1 VKTAEPSE
9 PMDEEATTVVFVRSA
24 ASPRQ
29 SDRPAKRERAPRGPT
44 RDPEMLTVKEAA
56 DLLAVNVKTIHQL
69 IAEGLPH
76 LRVAKRVIRIDRDVL
91 ISWCKAA

>member
-1 VKTAEPSE
+1 
-9 PMDEEATTVVFVRSA
+9 
-24 ASPRQ
+24 
-29 SDRPAKRERAPRGPT
+29 
-44 RDPEMLTVKEAA
+44 MLTVKEAA